1 MSIAGKPMSGWERV
15 AMAIEEVRDRL
26 MRAATALNHSGIP
39 YAVLGG
45 NAVAE
50 WVGRID
56 KGAVRFTKDV
66 DILIRRSD
74 LPAVI
79 QVMQQAGFI
88 HNNTLG
94 VDMFLDGPDASPR
107 DAVHI
112 LFANEKV
119 RDQYAAPAPDVH
131 ESEQTSE
138 YSVLSLEAL
147 VRMKLTSF
155 RRKDQVHL
163 LDMLD
168 VELIDASWC
177 QRFPPELASR
187 LQELI
192 DNPDG

>member
-1 MSIAGKPMSGWERV
+1 
-15 AMAIEEVRDRL
+15 MAIEEVRNRL
-26 MRAATALNHSGIP
+26 TRTAKALNHSGIP

-56 KGAVRFTKDV
+56 KAAVRFTKDV

-79 QVMQQAGFI
+79 DAMRNAGFVY
-88 HNNTLG
+88 HNTLG
-94 VDMFLDGPDASPR
+94 ADMFLDGPGANPR
-107 DAVHI
+107 DAVHVI
-112 LFANEKV
+112 FANEKV
-119 RDQYAAPAPDVH
+119 RGDYVAPAPDVC
-131 ESEQTSE
+131 EAELTSE
-138 YSVLSLEAL
+138 FSVLSLEAL

-155 RRKDQVHL
+155 RRQDQVHL

-177 QRFPPELASR
+177 QRFPAELSNR

-192 DNPDG
+192 DNPDD